1 MFINAYLSAIADTPP
16 TPAPFTQ
23 HPGPTVSST
32 VQSPEDCFSLFFDDA
47 LVDFLVEQTNRY
59 AQKISGMQLTDRSLY
74 KNWRPVTREEMLG
87 FIAVILNMGIIQM
100 NNLKDYWSTDE
111 TTNLPFFRSV
121 FSRDRLFQIFG
132 SLHAGDPDDTTKK
145 GKIQPLLDRL
155 SGSFEAAFLPSKQIA
170 VDESVISFKGR
181 VSFKQYLKG
190 KPNPWGIKAFVLADS
205 STGYMHRLC
214 IYYGKDTELIDRPD
228 LGQTVRVVLTLVEPF
243 HNKGYDL
250 YIDRLYS
257 SPILANELTQVGI
270 TVTGTVQL
278 NRKGLPQE
286 AKVDR
291 KDPRDTVHAY
301 RSNDG
306 LGDLLLL
313 TWTDKRKIAMLS
325 TKHTVSM
332 VQVVSRYVINAV
344 VYIMPG
350 AHEPVIIYLHHTHS
364 PTSTHTH
371 THTHKYTHTHTHTS
385 THTHTHK
392 HTHTHTSTHTK
403 YTYTHTYTHYI
414 LQ

>member
-1 MFINAYLSAIADTPP
+1 
-16 TPAPFTQ
+16 
-23 HPGPTVSST
+23 
-32 VQSPEDCFSLFFDDA
+32 
-47 LVDFLVEQTNRY
+47 
-59 AQKISGMQLTDRSLY
+59 
-74 KNWRPVTREEMLG
+74 
-87 FIAVILNMGIIQM
+87 M

-121 FSRDRLFQIFG
+121 FSRDRFLQIFG

-155 SGSFEAAFLPSKQIA
+155 SASFEAAFLPSKQIA

-344 VYIMPG
+344 VYIIPG

-371 THTHKYTHTHTHTS
+371 TQVHTHTHTS
-385 THTHTHK
+385 THTYT
-392 HTHTHTSTHTK
+392 HTHTH
-403 YTYTHTYTHYI
+403 YL